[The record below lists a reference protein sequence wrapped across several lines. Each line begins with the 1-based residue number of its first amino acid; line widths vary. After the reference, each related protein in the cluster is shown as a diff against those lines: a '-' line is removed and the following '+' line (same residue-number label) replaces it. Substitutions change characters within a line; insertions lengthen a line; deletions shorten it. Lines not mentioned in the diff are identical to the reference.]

1 MDASKE
7 ANIGRKSSQRPFWMN
22 ALLAF
27 CAWMTFAYVPW
38 DFLTKPV
45 AQDEEV
51 WFGIALRGWP
61 AKATEPLHWLIYA
74 LGTYGFWHM
83 KAWLHPWAALYAL
96 QVAISMFVWG
106 HLDPRS
112 PGAWSGWLAGLALA
126 GLALALWRRRQ
137 LFDGP

>member
-1 MDASKE
+1 MS
-7 ANIGRKSSQRPFWMN
+7 GV
-22 ALLAF
+22 LAF

-45 AQDEEV
+45 ARDEEV
-51 WFGIALRGWP
+51 WLGIVLRGWP

-83 KAWLHPWAALYAL
+83 KSWMHPWAAVYTAQIAL
-96 QVAISMFVWG
+96 SMLVWG

-112 PGAWSGWLAGLALA
+112 PGAWSGWLAALPFAALA
-126 GLALALWRRRQ
+126 IALWRHRA
-137 LFDGP
+137 LFDQR